1 MKDLLQE
8 IKMLQGVVGVFVYT
22 TNLGVI
28 AMDVPST
35 FSEPALDR
43 IGNFVK
49 AFYGNQTT
57 QACDIMSLE
66 VKNNDSLFLYKK
78 IDTGATLVAICEA
91 NVSMPLVNMTTSMLL
106 AELNASADLLTLQP
120 TLPEFDVSADG
131 LGAIQSSLAELD
143 VTSEPAPQTEPA
155 VAPEEAADSQPASP
169 AVDVDQLL
177 KKGSLAPIASKL
189 EDAMSRAIGPI
200 GSMVVRD
207 CVEKWVQG
215 GSPAPGR
222 YNELLE
228 LLLKEIGDS
237 QLEDEFKQE
246 VGSLLS

>member
-57 QACDIMSLE
+57 QDCDIMSLE
-66 VKNNDSLFLYKK
+66 VKNDDSLFLYKK
-78 IDTGATLVAICEA
+78 IDSGATLVAICEA

-106 AELNASADLLTLQP
+106 AELKASADLITVKP
-120 TLPEFDVSADG
+120 SF
-131 LGAIQSSLAELD
+131 AELD
-143 VTSEPAPQTEPA
+143 GASKPAPKVATA
-155 VAPEEAADSQPASP
+155 VAPKAATSQTPPPS
-169 AVDVDQLL
+169 VDVDKLMTE
-177 KKGSLAPIASKL
+177 GPFSAIASKL
-189 EDAMSRAIGPI
+189 EDAMARAIGPI

-215 GSPAPGR
+215 GSPSKNR
-222 YNELLE
+222 FNELLGH
-228 LLLKEIGDS
+228 LVKEIGDS
-237 QLEDEFKQE
+237 QLEDEFKKE
-246 VGSLLS
+246 VGSLFS